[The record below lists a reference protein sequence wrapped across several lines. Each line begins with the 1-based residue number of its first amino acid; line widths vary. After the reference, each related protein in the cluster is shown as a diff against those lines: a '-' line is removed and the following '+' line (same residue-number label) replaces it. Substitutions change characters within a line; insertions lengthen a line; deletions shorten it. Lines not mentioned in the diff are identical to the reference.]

1 MTLGQRTAV
10 LIASVIAL
18 GFTSLKEPAV
28 VGKPAPDFQVITLDG
43 KKLTLADFKDQVL
56 VINFWAT
63 WCAPCKR
70 ELPLLDKY
78 LRAQQH
84 AGLRVLAVTTE
95 DSVPVSQLKSL
106 AAALT
111 IPMVRR
117 FKGDYGPL
125 KGVLTNYVIDRQGIL
140 RYAQAGGFTLN
151 DLNEIL
157 VPLLRE
163 HASGSA
169 ETDRPQKAEQPDK
182 AEGEH

>member
-1 MTLGQRTAV
+1 VTRIPRTVLAIVSLTALVFVLGAAR
-10 LIASVIAL
+10 
-18 GFTSLKEPAV
+18 EPMI
-28 VGKPAPDFQVITLDG
+28 GKAAPDFQVTTLDG
-43 KKLTLADFKDQVL
+43 KKLTLADYKNQVL

-63 WCAPCKR
+63 WCGPCKR

-78 LRAQQH
+78 YRAQEH
-84 AGLRVLAVTTE
+84 VGLRVLAVTTE

-125 KGVLTNYVIDRQGIL
+125 KGVPTNYVIGRDGIL
-140 RYAQAGGFTLN
+140 RYAKAGSFTLD

-163 HASGSA
+163 PAPGA
-169 ETDRPQKAEQPDK
+169 QPDK
-182 AEGEH
+182 AEAGN